1 MYADGDSV
9 GDGLSFGKCWDDDAN
24 TIQDRKCLS
33 TGECNACKIINS
45 YHEGCD
51 IHSNTP
57 VCDADSTTVTVED
70 SAVAKLAR
78 CVGCKKIGNLLNVLN
93 FIANGSIYIAL
104 SSLLHIIC

>member
-1 MYADGDSV
+1 MNGISE
-9 GDGLSFGKCWDDDAN
+9 
-24 TIQDRKCLS
+24 RKCLS
-33 TGECNACKIINS
+33 TGECNGCKIINS

-78 CVGCKKIGNLLNVLN
+78 CVGCKKIGNLLSVLN
-93 FIANGSIYIAL
+93 FIANGSIFMAL